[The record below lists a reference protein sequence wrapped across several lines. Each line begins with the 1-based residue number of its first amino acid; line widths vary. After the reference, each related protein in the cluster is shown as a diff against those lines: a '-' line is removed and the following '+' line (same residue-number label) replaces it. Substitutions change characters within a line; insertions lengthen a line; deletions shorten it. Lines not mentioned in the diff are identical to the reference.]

1 MDEKTKNEEIK
12 GGWKG
17 CQIMGQKTC
26 FAHFF
31 EKMRNIGSSV
41 KEQRMRITYILC
53 LAARQKRRRFW
64 KLLVVVIINAAEYIK
79 C

>member
-1 MDEKTKNEEIK
+1 MDEETKKEEIK
-12 GGWKG
+12 GGEKG
-17 CQIMGQKTC
+17 CQITGQKTC
-26 FAHFF
+26 FAHFS

-53 LAARQKRRRFW
+53 LAARQKRRRFL
-64 KLLVVVIINAAEYIK
+64 KMFVVVIINAAEYIK